1 MGIIYKHAKEPIP
14 QLPAELAVLQPLLE
28 SLMAKRPDDRY
39 PSAKAALRAI
49 EEAQAALPEAGLAA

>member
-28 SLMAKRPDDRY
+28 RLMAKRPDDRY
-39 PSAKAALRAI
+39 PSAQAVLRAI